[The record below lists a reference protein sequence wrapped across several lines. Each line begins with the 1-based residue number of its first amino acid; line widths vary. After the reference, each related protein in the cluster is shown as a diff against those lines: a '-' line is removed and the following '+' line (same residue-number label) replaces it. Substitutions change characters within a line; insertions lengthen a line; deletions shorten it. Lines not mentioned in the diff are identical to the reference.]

1 MIEAILFAAAAV
13 IALYLLAP
21 AFRRTAVPAADP
33 RAALQAARSVALR
46 ALHDLDLDWETGKL
60 SDDDYRAQRAAL
72 EAEAAAI
79 GRQLAGQGPVM
90 PS

>member
-1 MIEAILFAAAAV
+1 MIEAVLFAAAAV

-21 AFRRTAVPAADP
+21 TFRRTAVPLADP
-33 RAALQAARSVALR
+33 RAALQAARSAALR

-79 GRQLAGQGPVM
+79 GRRLAGEEPAT

>member
-1 MIEAILFAAAAV
+1 MIEVALFAAAAV

-21 AFRRTAVPAADP
+21 AFRRTAVPLADP

-60 SDDDYRAQRAAL
+60 SDDDYRAQRSAL

-79 GRQLAGQGPVM
+79 GRRLAAQGPVM

>member
-1 MIEAILFAAAAV
+1 MTEAVFFVVAALAAV
-13 IALYLLAP
+13 YLLAP

-33 RAALQAARSVALR
+33 RTALEAAGAAAIRS
-46 ALHDLDLDWETGKL
+46 LHDLDLDWHTGKL

-79 GRQLAGQGPVM
+79 VRQLAVM
-90 PS
+90 EAHE